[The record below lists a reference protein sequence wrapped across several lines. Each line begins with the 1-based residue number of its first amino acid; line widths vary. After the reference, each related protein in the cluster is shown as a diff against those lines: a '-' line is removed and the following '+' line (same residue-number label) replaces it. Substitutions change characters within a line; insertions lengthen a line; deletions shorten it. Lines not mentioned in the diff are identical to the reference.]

1 MTTKFS
7 LSDDYRKILE
17 AVSEV
22 AIIAYTDKRGR
33 ITFANENFCRI
44 SGYSMAELYNQDH
57 RLLNS
62 GFHESDFFKTMYETV
77 KSGKIWRGDVRNK
90 KKDGSFYWVDT
101 QIIPILNEQGEIES
115 YASIRFDIT
124 ERKMVERTL
133 LEMEKLSSNLEL
145 AKSVAHEINNPL
157 LIIELCCK
165 GLNRDMNELAPS
177 LATRKKVYKII
188 EQSKRIAHIIQ
199 ELKYF
204 TRKKDNSRLKELTW
218 FKQTG

>member
-1 MTTKFS
+1 MKPKFS

-44 SGYSMAELYNQDH
+44 SGFSMAELYNQDH

-62 GFHESDFFKTMYETV
+62 GYHEKDFFKTMYETV
-77 KSGKIWRGDVRNK
+77 KSGNIWRGDVRNK
-90 KKDGSFYWVDT
+90 KKDGTYYWVDT
-101 QIIPILNEQGEIES
+101 QIIPILDDAGEIES
-115 YASIRFDIT
+115 FASIRFDIT
-124 ERKMVERTL
+124 ERKMMERTL
-133 LEMEKLSSNLEL
+133 LEMEKLASTLEL

-165 GLNRDMNELAPS
+165 GLNRDMNEAGPNLR
-177 LATRKKVYKII
+177 TRKKVYKII
-188 EQSKRIAHIIQ
+188 EQSKRIALTIK
-199 ELKYF
+199 ELKYLSR
-204 TRKKDNSRLKELTW
+204 RKENGQIKLT
-218 FKQTG
+218 G